1 MRESSGIPIVGLTGQ
16 EEALAQE
23 IIAYLESENCEDI
36 AVVRTRLSCLR
47 DLGAVVSR
55 FPLLRDCRMFRGEMG
70 DEKKLVE
77 FLTGFAHPS
86 RLLRSPARV
95 AAVHSYLAAKSHAF
109 SLLSI
114 LAKDKAEYRLQARRV
129 VFTVIYTLMIEEVYF
144 SCLGDPSFPGPIRLR
159 LADNLAALWDSGA
172 DSRSFEHLPAL
183 EVLWA
188 ARDAAPPSFGTMD
201 GASELARI
209 TTDLGDDWHSFLVES
224 ISNDETRF
232 ALEEFL
238 FGVSYEEILELRS
251 RLNHSGISALGL
263 DEVRSCLGSR
273 SDYAAI
279 NSEDPRSAYDFYVDR
294 RDAAQL
300 RRRMNAA
307 GPKKTLEEIYL
318 KRLITISN

>member
-1 MRESSGIPIVGLTGQ
+1 MV
-16 EEALAQE
+16 
-23 IIAYLESENCEDI
+23 
-36 AVVRTRLSCLR
+36 
-47 DLGAVVSR
+47 
-55 FPLLRDCRMFRGEMG
+55 RGELG

-77 FLTGFAHPS
+77 SLAGFARPS
-86 RLLRSPARV
+86 RLLHSPARV
-95 AAVHSYLAAKSHAF
+95 ALVHSYLVAKSHAF
-109 SLLSI
+109 SLLSV
-114 LAKDKAEYRLQARRV
+114 LAKNRAEYRLRARRV

-144 SCLGDPSFPGPIRLR
+144 SCLRDPSFSDSIRAR
-159 LADNLAALWDSGA
+159 LADDLEALWDSGA
-172 DSRSFEHLPAL
+172 DPRSVEHLPAL
-183 EVLWA
+183 EALWA
-188 ARDAAPPSFGTMD
+188 ARDAAPPSFGTME

-238 FGVSYEEILELRS
+238 FGISYEEILELRS
-251 RLNHSGISALGL
+251 RLNRSGISALGF

-273 SDYAAI
+273 SVYAAI

-300 RRRMNAA
+300 RQRMNAA

-318 KRLITISN
+318 KRLIALAG